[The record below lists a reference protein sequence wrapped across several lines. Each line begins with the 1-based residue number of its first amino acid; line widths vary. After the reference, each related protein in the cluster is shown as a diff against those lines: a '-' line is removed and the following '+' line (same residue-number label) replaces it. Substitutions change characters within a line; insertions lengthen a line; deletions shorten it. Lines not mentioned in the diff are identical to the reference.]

1 MNLKHFSLHMN
12 LTKYDFKMEAI
23 SYKKN
28 INNKFCK
35 QNCQITKRISL
46 L

>member
-23 SYKKN
+23 SFKKISI
-28 INNKFCK
+28 INFVSKIAK
-35 QNCQITKRISL
+35 
-46 L
+46 